1 MNTQTD
7 MMEGIKALTQN
18 PFFDKEKEQLRDQV
32 ELLEREVERQEIIID
47 ALIKAIKVIERG

>member
-18 PFFDKEKEQLRDQV
+18 PFFDKEKEQLRDQI
-32 ELLEREVERQEIIID
+32 ELLEREVDRQETIIA
-47 ALIKAIKVIERG
+47 ALVTAIKIIERG